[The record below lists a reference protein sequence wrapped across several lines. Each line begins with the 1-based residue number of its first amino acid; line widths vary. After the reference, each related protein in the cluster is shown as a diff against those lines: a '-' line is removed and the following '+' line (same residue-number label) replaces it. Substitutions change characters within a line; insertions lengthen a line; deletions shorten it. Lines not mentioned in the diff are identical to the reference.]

1 MGTAILDN
9 ARRLRAVGLKACVCA
24 VPLLLVAGCA
34 AFPSMSTN
42 VTRPDGTSTLDGGSD
57 PTAAD
62 GTRQASRTVNALPI
76 PGQTAPVQT
85 RPPATDAEIAAL
97 VPDELVDA
105 TLGPQSIPQFS
116 ATVFGGLLGLPY
128 TLSPDVATRVESIAG
143 GSGGTISKRDLFRLT
158 QQALARY
165 GIDVF
170 IDGGFVTVGAAETT
184 NIGAE
189 LARSRIAPTGSGR
202 VVQFFSVQTIEVN
215 AIQPLIE
222 QLFPN
227 LGGAQIT
234 PDQLSNS
241 LVISGSARDVAN
253 VVRVLREI
261 DQPRFAGAEALQIEP
276 VFLSADNLAGSLEQV
291 LTTEGYIVSR
301 TPAAGRAITILSF
314 PLSNQILAFTRDPE
328 LAARVRYWVNVLD
341 APATLGD
348 KTTTFVYQV
357 RNTDA
362 KSLGELA
369 IGQSPEGQTAQ
380 RPVGVPGTPPQLQNQ
395 TNGQGQGAGAQAGVG
410 QTGGLG
416 GNAAGQFQSGRLTT
430 DPIGNRILFT
440 GTAADYEQ
448 LKALL
453 DQLDRPAP
461 QVVIEV
467 IIAEVT
473 LTDAT
478 RLGIEF
484 SGSETTSDGD
494 FDFGN
499 NLGLDG
505 ADAILTFIGPDLR
518 AEFNAFASNNR
529 VNILS
534 RPRLVSRSGGEAR
547 FQVGTDIPIITSQR
561 ATDFDTGGGDGT
573 DVLQTIQY
581 RQTGVILTAS
591 PIVYGDRVDI
601 LINQEISSASDTIAG
616 GIASP
621 TILNRSIDTQVSV
634 GDGWTAVLGGLISNE
649 YTKINTGVPFL
660 KDIPVVGSLFQS
672 NNVGGTRT
680 EILILLTPHIVRD
693 DYDMSK
699 FVDVYSRD
707 MDAAFRTGAGY
718 SYTLTPFSLGGSRGI
733 GFDLPRVNPTPVD
746 RSSAPVVLDEIPP
759 PPPPPVVRVT
769 PLAPSAA
776 VPVP

>member
-1 MGTAILDN
+1 MGTAVLDN
-9 ARRLRAVGLKACVCA
+9 ARRLRAIGLKACVCA
-24 VPLLLVAGCA
+24 LPLLLVAGCA

-42 VTRPDGTSTLDGGSD
+42 VVRPDGTSTLDGSSD
-57 PTAAD
+57 PTAANND
-62 GTRQASRTVNALPI
+62 ARQQTRSINALQI

-85 RPPATDAEIAAL
+85 RPPATEAQIAAL
-97 VPDELVDA
+97 VPDEMVDA

-128 TLSPDVATRVESIAG
+128 TLTPDVATRVESIAG

-170 IDGGFVTVGAAETT
+170 IDGGFVTVGSAETS

-215 AIQPLIE
+215 AIQPLIQ

-241 LVISGSARDVAN
+241 LIISGSARDVAN

-276 VFLSADNLAGSLEQV
+276 VFLSADNLATSLEQV
-291 LTTEGYIVSR
+291 LITEGYVVSR
-301 TPAAGRAITILSF
+301 TPTAGRAITILSF

-328 LAARVRYWVNVLD
+328 LAARVRYWINVLD

-348 KTTTFVYQV
+348 RATTFVYQV

-362 KSLGELA
+362 KSLGQLA
-369 IGQSPEGQTAQ
+369 IGQSPEGPSAQ
-380 RPVGVPGTPPQLQNQ
+380 RPVGVPGTPPQFQGQ
-395 TNGQGQGAGAQAGVG
+395 GNGQGQGQGLSRDSGAQ
-410 QTGGLG
+410 GGA
-416 GNAAGQFQSGRLTT
+416 AAGQFQSGRLTT

-440 GTAADYEQ
+440 GTATDYEQ

-473 LTDAT
+473 LDDAT
-478 RLGIEF
+478 ELGVQF
-484 SGSETTSDGD
+484 SGNETTSDGD
-494 FDFGN
+494 FDFGSN
-499 NLGLDG
+499 PGALGALG
-505 ADAILTFIGPDLR
+505 ASLSFIGPDLR
-518 AEFNAFASNNR
+518 AEFNAFASNR
-529 VNILS
+529 KVNILS

-547 FQVGTDIPIITSQR
+547 FQVGNDIPIITSQR
-561 ATDFDTGGGDGT
+561 ATDFDSGVGDGN
-573 DVLQTIQY
+573 DVLQTVQY

-601 LINQEISSASDTIAG
+601 LINQEISTVANTTSG

-621 TILNRSIDTQVSV
+621 TIGNRSIDTQVSV

-649 YTKINTGVPFL
+649 YNKTNLGVPFL
-660 KDIPVVGSLFQS
+660 KDIPIVGSLFQS
-672 NNVGGTRT
+672 NSVGGTRT
-680 EILILLTPHIVRD
+680 EILILLTPHIIRD
-693 DYDMSK
+693 DYDMSR
-699 FVDVYSRD
+699 FVDGYSRD
-707 MDAAFRTGAGY
+707 MDAAFRTGRGY
-718 SYTLTPFSLGGSRGI
+718 SYTLTPFSFGGVRGI
-733 GFDLPRVNPTPVD
+733 GFDLPRVNPTPID
-746 RSSAPVVLDEIPP
+746 RTSPPVLSDEIVPP
-759 PPPPPVVRVT
+759 PPAVRVT

-776 VPVP
+776 PPIP